1 MGQQS
6 AIEWTESTW
15 NPITGCT
22 KISLGCQNCY
32 AERMALRLKGK
43 GSPNYRNGFKITS
56 HQHMLNLPIKW
67 KKSRMIF
74 VNSMSD
80 LFHEEVHLDF
90 IQSVF
95 KVMNDCPQHIFQV
108 LTKRSERIV
117 ELNQFLSWTNNIWMG
132 VTIEHEKYLHRM
144 KHLKQTDAKIKFIS
158 FEPLLSS
165 IPQIELDNIDWI
177 IVGGESGPGSRTLN
191 EEWVVNIKNQCLSHY
206 IPFFFK
212 QWGGVNKKKAGRLLN
227 GKEWNQV
234 PDSDCNTSRNL
245 DDQYEL
251 ENVKCQKP
259 QVYIK

>member
-1 MGQQS
+1 MSGS
-6 AIEWTESTW
+6 SKIEWTESSW
-15 NPITGCT
+15 NPVTGCT

-43 GSPNYRNGFKITS
+43 GSPNYRNGFNITS
-56 HQHMLNLPIKW
+56 HQHMLNLPSTW

-95 KVMNDCPQHIFQV
+95 KVMNECPQHIFQI
-108 LTKRSERIV
+108 LTKRSKRIT
-117 ELNQFLSWTNNIWMG
+117 ELNHLLSWTNNIWMG

-144 KHLKQTDAKIKFIS
+144 EHLKQSDAKIKFIS

-165 IPQIELDNIDWI
+165 IPKIDLDNIDWI
-177 IVGGESGPGSRTLN
+177 IVGGESGSGSRPLK
-191 EEWVVNIKNQCLSHY
+191 EEWVVSIKDQCLSY
-206 IPFFFK
+206 YTPFFFK

-234 PDSDCNTSRNL
+234 PDSDRNTSDNL
-245 DDQYEL
+245 DGQYEL
-251 ENVKCQKP
+251 KIV
-259 QVYIK
+259 